1 MVSLYFLS
9 STGIVKT
16 FSLFCCPR
24 PSSPLQASSKSC
36 SALWCSHTSSTLNNF
51 SNHHLHPLP
60 LPWPL
65 LTLVGSQRLMVQGK
79 NVVAN
84 VENHDNNRP
93 PLLAVSMHEFR
104 KSIKYNE
111 IKKLRAN
118 VVCWRQYLQWN
129 KNHRRLINIVKK
141 MRRLITVGRKTLNS
155 KI

>member
-1 MVSLYFLS
+1 MVSLSFLS
-9 STGIVKT
+9 STCFVKT
-16 FSLFCCPR
+16 FSSLYCHR
-24 PSSPLQASSKSC
+24 TTSPLQASKKC
-36 SALWCSHTSSTLNNF
+36 CPTLWCPHTSSPMNTF

-60 LPWPL
+60 LPWTL

-104 KSIKYNE
+104 KSIKYKE
-111 IKKLRAN
+111 IKKLCAN
-118 VVCWRQYLQWN
+118 VVCWRLYLQWN
-129 KNHRRLINIVKK
+129 KNHRRLTNIVKK
-141 MRRLITVGRKTLNS
+141 MRRLITVGGKTLNS